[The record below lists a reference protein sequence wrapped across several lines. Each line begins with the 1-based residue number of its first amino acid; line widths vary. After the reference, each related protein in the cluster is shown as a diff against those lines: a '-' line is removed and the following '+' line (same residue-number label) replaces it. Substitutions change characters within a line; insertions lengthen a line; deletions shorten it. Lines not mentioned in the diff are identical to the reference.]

1 MKIEKISE
9 KSVKITVEDENNK
22 IANKLRT
29 IFFEDGCI
37 PISQLEDYEEVPYEI
52 WCNFLPDLVPK
63 NEVDKLNS
71 EISKLKITFD
81 INNTDTNEYIDII
94 LNAIN
99 ELYLMIEEIRTLKGG
114 E

>member
-1 MKIEKISE
+1 MLIEKISE
-9 KSVKITVEDENNK
+9 KSVKLTAEYETDKITNK
-22 IANKLRT
+22 IRT
-29 IFFEDGCI
+29 IFFDTGCI
-37 PISQLEDYEEVPYEI
+37 PADQVDEYEEVPYEI

-71 EISKLKITFD
+71 EISKIKITFD
-81 INNTDTNEYIDII
+81 TNNTDTNENIDII